1 MAIFETVNELYLRV
15 TCTRDEEIYTKAGA
29 MVGCKGNCR
38 FEKVL
43 IGPDAR
49 SHFVQA
55 AIGQAARRATGE
67 NLPLMTTKA
76 TSGTI
81 IYYACD
87 NQHVVVIPLP
97 PGRQVMVESENLLAF
112 TPDCKYSMRILAQGV
127 ISQRGFFTSVL
138 TGTTPNSQVAVLA
151 NGNPLAM
158 QSPCK
163 ADPDA
168 VVAWTGYD
176 PVCKL
181 DVGWKNVINQASGES
196 YSFDWP
202 ENGAQVVLQ
211 PFERS
216 SGIDLSIDAKKLGS
230 KPTAQQN
237 PIGTVG
243 GAAETVEKIS
253 GIVGSILR

>member
-1 MAIFETVNELYLRV
+1 MAVFETVNELYLRV
-15 TCTRDEEIYTKAGA
+15 TCTQDEEIYTKAGA
-29 MVGCKGNCR
+29 MVGYKGNCR

-43 IGPDAR
+43 VGPDAR
-49 SHFVQA
+49 NHFVQA
-55 AIGQAARRATGE
+55 AVGQVVRRSTSE

-76 TSGTI
+76 TKGTI
-81 IYYACD
+81 VYYASD
-87 NQHVVVIPLP
+87 NQHVVVVPIP
-97 PGRQVMVESENLLAF
+97 PGRQIMVESESILAF
-112 TPDCKYSMRILAQGV
+112 TPDCKYSTKILAQGI

-138 TGTTPNSQVAVLA
+138 TGTTANSQVAVLA

-176 PVCKL
+176 PTCKL

-202 ENGAQVVLQ
+202 EKGAQVVIQ
-211 PFERS
+211 PYERS
-216 SGIDLSIDAKKLGS
+216 SGIDLSIDAKKLGN
-230 KPTAQQN
+230 KPATQHN
-237 PIGTVG
+237 PVSTVS

-253 GIVGSILR
+253 GLVGSILR